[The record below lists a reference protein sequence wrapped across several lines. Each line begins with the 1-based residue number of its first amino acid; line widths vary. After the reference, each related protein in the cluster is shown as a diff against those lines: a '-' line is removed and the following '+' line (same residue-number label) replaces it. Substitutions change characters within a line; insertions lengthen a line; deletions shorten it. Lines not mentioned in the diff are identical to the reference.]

1 MKRGSVWTLAG
12 GSASTGKPRPVVIVQ
27 DSAFDELR
35 SITVCPLTS
44 DQMDAEA
51 IRPRIKPD
59 KSNGLRVVSQVM
71 TDKIVTVPRDRLGSQ
86 IGAFSDQD
94 MLRVNRALVVFL
106 GIGS

>member
-12 GSASTGKPRPVVIVQ
+12 GSAYTGKPRPVVVVQ
-27 DSAFDELR
+27 DSAFDVLR

-44 DQMDAEA
+44 ELMDAEA
-51 IRPRIKPD
+51 VRPRIEPSV
-59 KSNGLRVVSQVM
+59 SNGLRVMSQVM
-71 TDKIVTVPRDRLGSQ
+71 TDKIVTVPRERLGAQ

>member
-12 GSASTGKPRPVVIVQ
+12 GSAYTGKPRPVVVVQ
-27 DSAFDELR
+27 DSAFDDLR

-44 DQMDAEA
+44 ELMDAEA
-51 IRPRIKPD
+51 VRPRIEPSV
-59 KSNGLRVVSQVM
+59 SNGLRVMSQVM
-71 TDKIVTVPRDRLGSQ
+71 TDKIVTVPRERLGAQ